1 MLEKMYEL
9 FCQDKQNYLL
19 YVGVCISECPQSEVP
34 LYMGNAK
41 ADPLIP
47 RPLSKQTGR
56 YRQYDMTVTAAHIF
70 CASCV

>member
-1 MLEKMYEL
+1 MWVSVL
-9 FCQDKQNYLL
+9 
-19 YVGVCISECPQSEVP
+19 SECPQSEAP

-41 ADPLIP
+41 ADLLIP

-70 CASCV
+70 CASCVWHIKLEFTFAFL

>member
-1 MLEKMYEL
+1 MWVSVL
-9 FCQDKQNYLL
+9 
-19 YVGVCISECPQSEVP
+19 SECPQSEAP
-34 LYMGNAK
+34 LYMRNAK
-41 ADPLIP
+41 ADLLIP

>member
-1 MLEKMYEL
+1 MWVSVL
-9 FCQDKQNYLL
+9 
-19 YVGVCISECPQSEVP
+19 SECPQSEVP

-41 ADPLIP
+41 AEPLIP

-70 CASCV
+70 CASCVQHIKQWNSLLPSYN

>member
-1 MLEKMYEL
+1 MWVSVL
-9 FCQDKQNYLL
+9 
-19 YVGVCISECPQSEVP
+19 SECPQSEVA

>member
-1 MLEKMYEL
+1 MNFFVRTNKPICYMWVSVL
-9 FCQDKQNYLL
+9 
-19 YVGVCISECPQSEVP
+19 SECPQSEVP

-47 RPLSKQTGR
+47 RPLSKRTGR